1 MYFLIRERHN
11 MRCKK
16 DFCPFLAGTFVSII
30 FGFSFLFTK
39 EGLDILEP
47 FHLLGLRFGLA
58 TIIFVIM
65 RLCGIIKIDLK
76 GKNLT
81 QLAIL
86 TLMEPVIYFI
96 CETIGIKMT
105 SSSEAA
111 IIIALAPVFT
121 VIFGAIYLKEKPT
134 AAQTG
139 FILLSVAGVIFMT
152 AMKGS
157 IQVGGNVL
165 GTFILLGSVL
175 SAGFFNVTSRK
186 LSSEYSPAE
195 ITYVMIWVGVIVF
208 NGISLIQHLNKGTVH
223 NYFLP
228 LSNPKALLSIVYL
241 GALSSIVAYFLLNYL
256 LSQVEASR
264 ASVISNVATV
274 ISVIAGSIFRNE
286 PVYWFNV
293 IGGLMILCGVWGTNF
308 YRKKDFVQGAYD
320 IKMKS

>member
-1 MYFLIRERHN
+1 MH
-11 MRCKK
+11 CKN
-16 DFCPFLAGTFVSII
+16 DFRPFLAGTFVSII

-47 FHLLGLRFGLA
+47 FHLLGLRFALA

-65 RLCGIIKIDLK
+65 RLWGIVKIDLK
-76 GKNLT
+76 GKNLR
-81 QLAIL
+81 QLAVL

-96 CETIGIKMT
+96 CETLGIKMT

-111 IIIALAPVFT
+111 MIIALAPVFT
-121 VIFGAIYLKEKPT
+121 AILGAMYLKEKPT

-139 FILLSVAGVIFMT
+139 FILLSVGGVIFMT
-152 AMKGS
+152 VAKGS
-157 IQVGGNVL
+157 VQVGGNVL
-165 GTFILLGSVL
+165 GTIILLGSVV
-175 SAGFFNVTSRK
+175 SAGVYNVTSRK
-186 LSSEYSPAE
+186 ISSEYSPVE
-195 ITYVMIWVGVIVF
+195 ITYVMMWVGAVVF
-208 NGISLIQHLNKGTVH
+208 NGISLIQHINEGTLH

-256 LSQVEASR
+256 LSKVEASR
-264 ASVISNVATV
+264 ASVISNAATV
-274 ISVIAGSIFRNE
+274 ISVIAGSIFRDE

-308 YRKKDFVQGAYD
+308 YREKDIVQGAYE
-320 IKMKS
+320 INMKI